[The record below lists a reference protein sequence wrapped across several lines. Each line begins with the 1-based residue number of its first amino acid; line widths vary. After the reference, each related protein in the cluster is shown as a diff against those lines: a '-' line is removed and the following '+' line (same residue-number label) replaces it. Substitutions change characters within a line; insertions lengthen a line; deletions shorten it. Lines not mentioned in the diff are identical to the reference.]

1 MSYDEPFGSMPPL
14 VIRPDAYGVIL
25 KRPEHEQ
32 ELRVV
37 YGELPLIIES
47 LREVHNARNASR
59 SEKL

>member
-1 MSYDEPFGSMPPL
+1 MNYDESL
-14 VIRPDAYGVIL
+14 VVQPDAYGVSL

-32 ELRVV
+32 ELRVFYDEIPSV
-37 YGELPLIIES
+37 IEK

>member
-1 MSYDEPFGSMPPL
+1 MNYDEPFIPVPSL
-14 VIRPDAYGVIL
+14 VVQPDAYGVSL

-32 ELRVV
+32 ELRVF
-37 YGELPLIIES
+37 YGEIPYIIET